1 MILKL
6 FLESP
11 DYFVMTWDAPHKT
24 LRHEMFGD
32 YKANRPPA
40 PDDLKQ
46 QIGKTKRLIG
56 QLGIPVL
63 EVPGYEAD
71 DLIASVARQAE
82 KDTTIHTRIFSSDKD
97 LKQLLSPTL
106 VFQDP
111 MKKLETDTA
120 AFIQKYKFAP
130 ALILDYL
137 ALVGD
142 ASDNIPGV
150 KGIGK
155 KTATKLVVQYGDLD
169 AIYQNI
175 DTIT

>member
-6 FLESP
+6 FFDSP
-11 DYFVMTWDAPHKT
+11 DYFVLTRDAPHKT

-46 QIGKTKRLIG
+46 QIGKTKELIG
-56 QLGIPVL
+56 QIGIPVL

-71 DLIASVARQAE
+71 DLIASVAKQAE
-82 KDTTIHTRIFSSDKD
+82 KDEHIHTRIFSSDKD
-97 LKQLLSPTL
+97 LKQLLSSTL

-111 MKKLETDTA
+111 MKGVETDTTS
-120 AFIQKYKFAP
+120 FVQQYGFAP
-130 ALILDYL
+130 GLIVDYL

-155 KTATKLVVQYGDLD
+155 K
-169 AIYQNI
+169 
-175 DTIT
+175 